1 MISKDCCNGF
11 YSNLFSFV
19 IFNVSS
25 GMTDYYNWNFV
36 IHTIDLQDNQRVSSW
51 EISTMMY
58 NACLFACL
66 FAFSSLSKVFAKCL
80 WKPFM
85 ETSTNMWKTVNWV
98 IHTKWLLPR
107 KEQTWHEDWNLF
119 LLHRGGRWIKGYH
132 STPIFWIR

>member
-1 MISKDCCNGF
+1 MDAKMKWNSTT
-11 YSNLFSFV
+11 V
-19 IFNVSS
+19 IN
-25 GMTDYYNWNFV
+25 DYYNWNFV
-36 IHTIDLQDNQRVSSW
+36 IHTIDLQDNQRVSSC

-107 KEQTWHEDWNLF
+107 KEQTWHENWNLF
-119 LLHRGGRWIKGYH
+119 LLHRGSGIKVAIAPPFFEIGKIFTS
-132 STPIFWIR
+132 STPQYF